1 MSKTT
6 IPATE
11 ASTAA
16 RAGLGRVLPDHVRR
30 QNRAL
35 VLTTLFHEGAMSR
48 ADLARRTGL
57 TRVTMSALVGDL
69 VAERLVVEQGA
80 REASGPGKP
89 GVVVD
94 IDRAGHQV
102 VGIDLSAAHELRG
115 AVIDLTGSV
124 LQRIS
129 TPRPAGIDGEEIRA
143 LADEMVDGLL
153 GRATGTVL
161 GIGVGSPGIVSGE
174 GTVVASPNLGWDQ
187 LPLRA
192 LIADRT
198 GLAVSVSNDA
208 YAAALAER
216 TLGGAGEDFMLIKID
231 RGVGGG
237 VMVGGE
243 LVRGSRFAAGE
254 VGHVTVGTDGGR
266 NCVCGRVGCL
276 ETWASVR
283 FLESR
288 IASGEGRDLVLR
300 EAGERLS
307 IAIAPV
313 VGALDLPEIVLSG
326 PSEYVGGVLR
336 DAAAETLRERTYLHD
351 DVSVRMSQLGDD
363 AVLLGAMALILR
375 SELGIA

>member
-1 MSKTT
+1 MSKSTPPSVEA
-6 IPATE
+6 PAT
-11 ASTAA
+11 A
-16 RAGLGRVLPDHVRR
+16 RAGRERVLPDHVRR

-35 VLTTLFHEGAMSR
+35 VLTSLFHEGSMSR

-69 VAERLVVEQGA
+69 VSERLVVEQGA
-80 REASGPGKP
+80 REATGPGKP
-89 GVVVD
+89 GVAVD
-94 IDRAGHQV
+94 IDRTGLQV
-102 VGIDLSAAHELRG
+102 VAIDLSAAHELRG
-115 AVIDLTGSV
+115 AVVDLTGSV
-124 LQRIS
+124 ADRIAIA
-129 TPRPAGIDGEEIRA
+129 RPAEIDGERIRDLTERMIDDL
-143 LADEMVDGLL
+143 LA
-153 GRATGTVL
+153 RATGRVL
-161 GIGVGSPGIVSGE
+161 GIGIASPGIVGGD
-174 GTVVASPNLGWDQ
+174 GTVIASPNLGWAD
-187 LPLRA
+187 LPLQA
-192 LIADRT
+192 SVAERT
-198 GLAVSVSNDA
+198 GMPVDVSNDA
-208 YAAALAER
+208 DAAALAER

-237 VMVGGE
+237 VMVRGE
-243 LVRGSRFAAGE
+243 LVRGDRFAAGE

-266 NCVCGRVGCL
+266 VCVCGRVGCL

-288 IASGEGRDLVLR
+288 MSAGEERDLVLR

-326 PSEYVGGVLR
+326 PAEYVGGLLR
-336 DAAAETLRERTYLHD
+336 DSAVETLRERTYLHD

-363 AVLLGAMALILR
+363 AVLLGAMALILH

>member
-187 LPLRA
+187 LPLR
-192 LIADRT
+192 D
-198 GLAVSVSNDA
+198 
-208 YAAALAER
+208 AAALAER

-351 DVSVRMSQLGDD
+351 DVSVRMSQRGDD

>member
-1 MSKTT
+1 
-6 IPATE
+6 
-11 ASTAA
+11 
-16 RAGLGRVLPDHVRR
+16 VRR

-208 YAAALAER
+208 DAAALAER

-243 LVRGSRFAAGE
+243 LVRGSRCAAGE
-254 VGHVTVGTDGGR
+254 VGHVTVGTEGGR

>member
-1 MSKTT
+1 
-6 IPATE
+6 
-11 ASTAA
+11 
-16 RAGLGRVLPDHVRR
+16 
-30 QNRAL
+30 
-35 VLTTLFHEGAMSR
+35 
-48 ADLARRTGL
+48 
-57 TRVTMSALVGDL
+57 
-69 VAERLVVEQGA
+69 
-80 REASGPGKP
+80 
-89 GVVVD
+89 
-94 IDRAGHQV
+94 V

-208 YAAALAER
+208 DAAALAER

>member
-1 MSKTT
+1 
-6 IPATE
+6 
-11 ASTAA
+11 
-16 RAGLGRVLPDHVRR
+16 VRR

-208 YAAALAER
+208 DAAALAER